1 MSGFEQLNGEQLAEL
16 LEELRKN
23 SVNMLLVTRQ
33 ILDINPAAARACN
46 INDDQA
52 RALMELTVS
61 EVASLAN
68 ANDVNHSFFTLAIRD
83 RSLSS
88 FVQAA
93 KNSTTLNL
101 AGNYIS

>member
-1 MSGFEQLNGEQLAEL
+1 MSGFEQLNGEQLAGL

-93 KNSTTLNL
+93 KNSATLNL